1 MRISR
6 DMLVDLVMT
15 VQELMETPLEREERA
30 GHIADSIILFLQE
43 GVYEIRK
50 DMPEL

>member
-6 DMLVDLVMT
+6 DLLVDLVMT
-15 VQELMETPLEREERA
+15 VQDLMKTPIGMEERA
-30 GHIADSIILFLQE
+30 EHIADATILFLQE